1 VFQFDAERLGEL
13 RLRLSRVPLRAPS
26 DCREHRIGDAS
37 PTDFSV
43 NLDLERRIVGVEDEA
58 F

>member
-1 VFQFDAERLGEL
+1 VLQVDAERLGEL
-13 RLRLSRVPLRAPS
+13 RRRLSRVPFRAPS
-26 DCREHRIGDAS
+26 DCREHRSGDAS

-43 NLDLERRIVGVEDEA
+43 NLDLEPRIVGFEDEA